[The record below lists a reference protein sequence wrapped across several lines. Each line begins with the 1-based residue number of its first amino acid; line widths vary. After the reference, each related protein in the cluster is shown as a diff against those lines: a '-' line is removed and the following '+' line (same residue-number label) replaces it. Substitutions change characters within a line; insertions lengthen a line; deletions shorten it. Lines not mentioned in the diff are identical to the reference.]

1 MNSTIKTGGNV
12 TMARLQN
19 KVALITGGSSGM
31 GLATA
36 KLFAQ
41 EGAKVVISGR
51 SQQSLDQ
58 AEQEISEF
66 GEVLAVQSDTAKLT
80 DIETLFQKI
89 EGRFGNIDILFA
101 NAGIGRFS
109 PTAEITEE
117 DFDAIV
123 DINFKGLFFTVQRA
137 LKGVND
143 GTSIILNASWTAHR
157 GLPRSTVYAAT
168 KAAVISLA
176 QSLSAELVERKIRV
190 NSISPGFIHT
200 PILEKSGLDEQHIE
214 DRRQQIPMKRW
225 GTPEDVAPTVLFLAS
240 DESSYITGQD
250 ILIDGGIV
258 TLWH

>member
-1 MNSTIKTGGNV
+1 
-12 TMARLQN
+12 MARLEN

-51 SQQSLDQ
+51 SPESLTK
-58 AEQEISEF
+58 AEQEISEL
-66 GEVLAVQSDTAKLT
+66 GEVLAIQSDTSKLT

-89 EGRFGNIDILFA
+89 EARFGNIDILFA
-101 NAGIGRFS
+101 NAGIGKFS
-109 PTAEITEE
+109 PILEVTEA
-117 DFDAIV
+117 DFDGIV
-123 DINFKGLFFTVQRA
+123 DINFKGLFFTIQRS
-137 LKGVND
+137 LKGINNNA
-143 GTSIILNASWTAHR
+143 SIILNASWTAHR
-157 GLPRSTVYAAT
+157 GLPKSNVYAAT

-176 QSLSAELVERKIRV
+176 KSLSAELVERGIRV
-190 NSISPGFIHT
+190 NSISAGFIDT
-200 PILEKSGLDEQHIE
+200 PIIKKTGVDALQHIE

-225 GTPEDVAPTVLFLAS
+225 GTAEEVAPTVLFLAS